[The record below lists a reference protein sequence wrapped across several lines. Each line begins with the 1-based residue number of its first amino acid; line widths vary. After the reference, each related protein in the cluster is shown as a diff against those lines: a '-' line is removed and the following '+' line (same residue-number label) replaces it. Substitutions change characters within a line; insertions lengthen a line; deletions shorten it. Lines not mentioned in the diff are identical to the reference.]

1 MVNEIP
7 IFITC
12 AVCKRAK
19 PKKKVTHDA
28 VVDEEKVR
36 ICGQCLRVHA
46 KSLSSKDKRQLLQE

>member
-19 PKKKVTHDA
+19 PKNKVTHDA
-28 VVDEEKVR
+28 HVDGKKVR
-36 ICGQCLRVHA
+36 ICGQCQRIYT
-46 KSLSSKDKRQLLQE
+46 KSLGSKSKRQLLQE